1 MELKTR
7 LDVLIQ
13 VAKLAQ
19 KNGLLSLDDACVV
32 KHPID
37 EVENNTNLKENV
49 DTFKKLMLQWAC
61 DY

>member
-32 KHPID
+32 KHTID
-37 EVENNTNLKENV
+37 EVENNTNYPLAPS
-49 DTFKKLMLQWAC
+49 FLMIS
-61 DY
+61 